1 VAERTASRLVAGS
14 EKSLD
19 AEGEGGEDRR
29 FPSGSSPLR
38 LVRGAVRDWRC
49 GCGQRYRVLVE
60 PLTFWA
66 RDSQQHGFRMSP
78 TETCVACRADLE
90 DVFAL
95 EAARLVIASILS

>member
-1 VAERTASRLVAGS
+1 MAERTASRLVAAS
-14 EKSLD
+14 VKSLD

-49 GCGQRYRVLVE
+49 SCGHEYRVLVE

-66 RDSQQHGFRMSP
+66 RNSRHGFRRSP
-78 TETCVACRADLE
+78 TDTCVACDADLE
-90 DVFAL
+90 DVFAM
-95 EAARLVIASILS
+95 ETARRVIASILS